1 MTEQEIRQKYT
12 PLIALYTKKVL
23 NGEMTIEQV
32 PVLLREVVAMDI
44 QDKESLAIMYAA
56 KVLGNPLYINDVP
69 TVLVERVKELVAEAN
84 NPVALNILVAKII
97 EGTMDISE
105 VPEDIREDVKAEVE
119 SAIGKKV
126 EWEG

>member
-12 PLIALYTKKVL
+12 PLIALYTKKIL

-69 TVLVERVKELVAEAN
+69 TVLVERVQELVAEAN

>member
-44 QDKESLAIMYAA
+44 QDKESLAILYAA

-105 VPEDIREDVKAEVE
+105 VPEDIKEDVKAEVE

-126 EWEG
+126 N

>member
-32 PVLLREVVAMDI
+32 PVLLREVVSMDI
-44 QDKESLAIMYAA
+44 QDKESLAILYAS

-69 TVLVERVKELVAEAN
+69 TVLVERVKELIAEAN

-126 EWEG
+126 K